1 MRTEQAAEAV
11 GASVRQVVRGI
22 DRNQVVGDLRTM
34 QQVIERD
41 SAGRRFQMLLLSVLG
56 GAALLLAVTGI
67 F

>member
-1 MRTEQAAEAV
+1 
-11 GASVRQVVRGI
+11 VRGI